1 MTGLQSLRGRRHVRS
16 GDRPGGEP
24 AISAVTKARSEPPA
38 RPRLRD
44 IAAEHNAPSVIFS
57 AHDPQENA
65 AAAHR
70 ESPGPPGKM
79 TAAPIKTQQKPQR
92 SEKGS
97 EMTQHQAEMNKAI
110 VRRLYDVFRTG
121 DVAALGEV
129 PAEDFINHNPQTTN
143 GLTASQALFSQVG

>member
-70 ESPGPPGKM
+70 ESPGPPVLQSRFVTYRVGGRGC
-79 TAAPIKTQQKPQR
+79 PQR
-92 SEKGS
+92 
-97 EMTQHQAEMNKAI
+97 
-110 VRRLYDVFRTG
+110 RLDG
-121 DVAALGEV
+121 A
-129 PAEDFINHNPQTTN
+129 
-143 GLTASQALFSQVG
+143 